1 MGPNPPSGLL
11 EATRARLEDRLR
23 RVNEDIR
30 AYPQPIAR
38 CDAQLGGLLEERSR
52 IRAEID
58 ELRRMQ
64 ENLPAD

>member
-1 MGPNPPSGLL
+1 MGPNPSSGHL

-38 CDAQLGGLLEERSR
+38 CDAQLGGLLEERLR